1 MEIKAKCGFTKQEK
15 SWMLYDWANSAY
27 SILVAALLPIY
38 AGIVASNAGV
48 DSVRSAGDWAW
59 AGSLSALAV
68 AVLAPVLGSIADNK
82 GMRMRLFVCF
92 FGVAVIATA
101 LLPVPEAYTAFI
113 LLYALTNFNYAG
125 ANLFYDAFLVDVT
138 TKERMDKVSS
148 WAYSLGYIGGSTIP
162 FILSI
167 ALYIF
172 SSDSLIPLLPVTAEQ
187 ALKLSCVI
195 TAVWWGVFTIP
206 FLRNVKQLS
215 YIEPEKHVIRSS
227 IKRISTSIRS
237 IVKNEKALLKFF
249 IAYFCY
255 INGVG
260 AIIMMASKL
269 ASTIGFSAL
278 VILCGLF
285 LTQIIAFPCA
295 ILYDKLGERFTHK
308 RMILF
313 GVATY
318 ILVSVI
324 GLFMVE
330 EWQFILLACLV
341 GTAQGGIQALSRSFF
356 GKLIT
361 DKSRAGEYFG
371 FYNIFGKLES
381 VVGTMLMAIVLMFT
395 DDVHFGVIPVLALFI
410 AGGLLMLNVPDD
422 PDELKKKAR

>member
-1 MEIKAKCGFTKQEK
+1 MKAKIKFTKPEK

-27 SILVAALLPIY
+27 SILAAALLPIY
-38 AGIVASNAGV
+38 AGVVASNAGV
-48 DSVRSAGDWAW
+48 DSVKHAGDWAW

-68 AVLAPVLGSIADNK
+68 AVLAPILGSIADNK
-82 GMRMRLFVCF
+82 GMRMRLFACF
-92 FGVAVIATA
+92 FGVAVLTTA
-101 LLPVPEAYTAFI
+101 LLPAAQAYMAFI
-113 LLYALTNFNYAG
+113 LLYALTNLSYAG

-148 WAYSLGYIGGSTIP
+148 WAFSLGYIGGSTIP
-162 FILSI
+162 FVISI
-167 ALYIF
+167 ALYML
-172 SSDSLIPLLPVTAEQ
+172 SSDSLIPLLPITSVQ
-187 ALKLSCVI
+187 ALKISCVI

-206 FLRNVKQLS
+206 FFKNVKQLS
-215 YIEPEKHVIRSS
+215 YIEPHKQVIRSS
-227 IKRISTSIRS
+227 VKRIGASIKS
-237 IVKNEKALLKFF
+237 IIKNEKALLRFF

-269 ASTIGFSAL
+269 ASIIGFRAL
-278 VILCGLF
+278 VILGGLF

-308 RMILF
+308 RMILV
-313 GVATY
+313 GIATY
-318 ILVSVI
+318 ILVSII
-324 GLFMVE
+324 GIFMAE

-395 DDVHFGVIPVLALFI
+395 DDVHFGVVPVLVLFI
-410 AGGLLMLNVPDD
+410 VGGILMLKVPDD
-422 PDELKKKAR
+422 PNEVVKK